1 MPIKNQNYEEVG
13 FIKYSGD
20 GLVDGVID
28 AGSAGSALI
37 GLDEAVRF
45 FNGQQSPDFGAMQ
58 YDIPVQTRAGSWQ
71 AVVLASVVTIGGA
84 FVLGYAKKAG
94 EKMAENDFKEIGLKD
109 ALSKSM
115 AALQSLAKLIKHT
128 RRPRGWELARIDP
141 AISVDTVI
149 ITNDNGNELKVPVEF
164 YRWYQQMPPRL
175 LIKMTSVIRSD
186 RVLTIGAIQDN
197 KPEEVTITEV
207 EKPLFENLEI
217 DEIEEE
223 ILFPELTHGVTVS
236 LEGRMIRGNEASNSA
251 GLEYMGHV
259 INCVPSQGSVRQYKS
274 ALFLRC
280 RVQGQISRHSKNR
293 FVADRRP
300 TLIVYRVIPLETD
313 AQGELFGG

>member
-1 MPIKNQNYEEVG
+1 VPIETSQYEEVG

-28 AGSAGSALI
+28 AGGAGSALV

-45 FNGQQSPDFGAMQ
+45 FNRQQSQDFGELQ
-58 YDIPVQTRAGSWQ
+58 YDVPVQTRKGSWE
-71 AVVLASVVTIGGA
+71 AVVLAGAAIGGA
-84 FVLGYAKKAG
+84 FALGYAKKAG
-94 EKMAENDFKEIGLKD
+94 EKMAENDFKEIGLKH

-115 AALQSLAKLIKHT
+115 SALQMLAKLIVHT
-128 RRPRGWELARIDP
+128 RRPRGWEQARIDP
-141 AISVDTVI
+141 TISIDTVI
-149 ITNDNGNELKVPVEF
+149 VTNDSGKELEVPVEY

-175 LIKMTSVIRSD
+175 LVKMTSVIRRN
-186 RVLTIGAIQDN
+186 RVLTIGATQGGEN
-197 KPEEVTITEV
+197 EVVTITEID
-207 EKPLFENLEI
+207 KPLFDNLEI

-223 ILFPELTHGVTVS
+223 VLFPELMHGGIAS
-236 LEGRMIRGNEASNSA
+236 LEGRMIRGNEASNSV

-280 RVQGQISRHSKNR
+280 RVHGQISRHSKNR

-300 TLIVYRVIPLETD
+300 TLIIDRVVVLETD
-313 AQGELFGG
+313 AQEGLFGP

>member
-1 MPIKNQNYEEVG
+1 VG

-28 AGSAGSALI
+28 AGSAGSALV
-37 GLDEAVRF
+37 GLDEAIRF
-45 FNGQQSPDFGAMQ
+45 FNRQQSPDFGSMQ
-58 YDIPVQTRAGSWQ
+58 YDIPVQTRAGSWEAIVLGGVA
-71 AVVLASVVTIGGA
+71 AVGGA
-84 FVLGYAKKAG
+84 FALGYAKKAG
-94 EKMAENDFKEIGLKD
+94 EKLAENDFKDIGLKD

-115 AALQSLAKLIKHT
+115 AALQTLAKLIKHT
-128 RRPRGWELARIDP
+128 RRPRGWDLARIDP
-141 AISVDTVI
+141 TMSIDTVVV
-149 ITNDNGNELKVPVEF
+149 TNDSGAELNVPVEF

-175 LIKMTSVIRSD
+175 LVKMTSVIRRD
-186 RVLTIGAIQDN
+186 RVLTIGAIKDRE
-197 KPEEVTITEV
+197 PEEVTITEV

-223 ILFPELTHGVTVS
+223 VLFPELTHGATVS
-236 LEGRMIRGNEASNSA
+236 LEGRMIRGNEASNSV

-259 INCVPSQGSVRQYKS
+259 INCVPSKGSVRQYKS

-280 RVQGQISRHSKNR
+280 RIHGQISRHSKNR

-300 TLIVYRVIPLETD
+300 TIIVDRIIPLEAD
-313 AQGELFGG
+313 AQGGLFGG